1 MYEKKANV
9 STKANVNEKKGEQKM
24 KIRISYALVN
34 RIACQIYRNWVKDH
48 PEDRNRDT
56 YNLAMK
62 EAWKE
67 VKFASYKLETPEDF
81 SRLPEEEQFAL
92 LRQKAT
98 LVPLLVM
105 REKHIVNGEAVYHG
119 ISRIAWMLRKKDGG
133 KALES
138 WNDSINMIVN
148 EMYIDVMTKWEKY
161 LASTRENKSFNDFL
175 LCCAKNSAFR
185 IGRQLEDK
193 PSRQSMNNPSLD
205 NENFTHDIS
214 FNGKYY
220 YPSPEEQA
228 IAESIMKSLCK
239 DEKDKRIQKGKV
251 YGLTQKEIGKA
262 VEMSQVAV
270 SKRIKTMKEKLDMEN
285 ASIIADELNNTLF
298 RTAESKYTKR
308 KAIKTKRT
316 EVQADG
322 RYYQYADMRYVHS
335 IPFIP
340 DEEDK

>member
-1 MYEKKANV
+1 MNPKNSTN
-9 STKANVNEKKGEQKM
+9 STKNANFKKGESTM
-24 KIRISYALVN
+24 KINYATVN
-34 RIACQIYRNWVKDH
+34 KPASIIYRAWTEKH
-48 PEDRNRDT
+48 PEDKNRDT
-56 YNLAMK
+56 FNLAMK

-81 SRLPEEEQFAL
+81 SKLSEEEQFSI

-161 LASTRENKSFNDFL
+161 MESTRENKSFSDFL
-175 LCCAKNSAFR
+175 LCCAKNSAAR

-193 PSRQSMNNPSLD
+193 PSRQSKNNPSLD
-205 NENFTHDIS
+205 NENFTHDLA
-214 FNGKYY
+214 FNSVYY

-228 IAESIMKSLCK
+228 IAESVFESLCK
-239 DEKDKRIQKGKV
+239 DGKDKQIQKGKQ
-251 YGLTQKEIGKA
+251 YGLTQVEIGKY

-285 ASIIADELNNTLF
+285 ASIIADELNNTIF
-298 RTAESKYTKR
+298 RCAESEYIKR
-308 KAIKTKRT
+308 KAIKTKRS
-316 EVQADG
+316 EVEADG
-322 RYYQYADMRYVHS
+322 RYYQYKDMRFVHS
-335 IPFIP
+335 TPFIP
-340 DEEDK
+340 EDAEK

>member
-1 MYEKKANV
+1 MNQKNSTNSTNSTKKANF
-9 STKANVNEKKGEQKM
+9 KKGEFTM
-24 KIRISYALVN
+24 KISYAKVN
-34 RIACQIYRNWVKDH
+34 KLASIIYRAWIEKH
-48 PEDRNRDT
+48 PEDKNRDT
-56 YNLAMK
+56 YNIAMK

-67 VKFASYKLETPEDF
+67 IKFASFKLENPEDF
-81 SRLPEEEQFAL
+81 SRLPEEEQFSI

-161 LASTRENKSFNDFL
+161 MESGRENKSFADFL

-193 PSRQSMNNPSLD
+193 PSRQSKNNPSLD
-205 NENFTHDIS
+205 NENFTHDIT

-220 YPSPEEQA
+220 YPNPEEEA
-228 IAESIMKSLCK
+228 IAENIMESICN
-239 DEKDKRIQKGKV
+239 DNTDRIIQMGKQ
-251 YGLTQKEIGKA
+251 YGLNQSEIGNA
-262 VEMSQVAV
+262 CQMSQVAI
-270 SKRIKTMKEKLDMEN
+270 SKRIKAMKNRLDIMN
-285 ASIIADELNNTLF
+285 QSILCDELDNTIL
-298 RTAESKYTKR
+298 RLAHKTHSTK
-308 KAIKTKRT
+308 
-316 EVQADG
+316 
-322 RYYQYADMRYVHS
+322 
-335 IPFIP
+335 
-340 DEEDK
+340 DK

>member
-1 MYEKKANV
+1 MNE
-9 STKANVNEKKGEQKM
+9 STKNANTNTNTNNTKGEKTM
-24 KIRISYALVN
+24 GKIDYAIVN
-34 RIACQIYRNWVKDH
+34 KLASIIYQAWIEKH
-48 PEDRNRDT
+48 PEDKNRDT
-56 YNLAMK
+56 FNLAMK

-67 VKFASYKLETPEDF
+67 VKFASYKMETPEDF
-81 SRLPEEEQFAL
+81 AKLSEEEQFSI

-138 WNDSINMIVN
+138 WNDSINMIVS

-175 LCCAKNSAFR
+175 LCCAKNSAAR

-205 NENFTHDIS
+205 NENFTHDLA

-220 YPSPEEQA
+220 YPNPEEEA
-228 IAESIMKSLCK
+228 IAENIMESICNDNADRL
-239 DEKDKRIQKGKV
+239 IQKGKQ
-251 YGLTQKEIGKA
+251 YGLTQVEIGKA
-262 VEMSQVAV
+262 CKMSQVAI
-270 SKRIKTMKEKLDMEN
+270 SKRIKAMKNRLDLQNM
-285 ASIIADELNNTLF
+285 AILADELDNTIL
-298 RTAESKYTKR
+298 RIANMTYSTKHGEKNR
-308 KAIKTKRT
+308 NTK
-316 EVQADG
+316 
-322 RYYQYADMRYVHS
+322 
-335 IPFIP
+335 
-340 DEEDK
+340 

>member
-1 MYEKKANV
+1 MNE
-9 STKANVNEKKGEQKM
+9 STKNTNTNTNTNNTKGEKTM
-24 KIRISYALVN
+24 GKIDYAKVN
-34 RIACQIYRNWVKDH
+34 KLASAIYRAWIEKH
-48 PEDRNRDT
+48 PEDKSRDT
-56 YNLAMK
+56 FNLAMK

-67 VKFASYKLETPEDF
+67 IRFASYKLDNPEDF
-81 SRLPEEEQFAL
+81 SKLPEEEQFSI

-161 LASTRENKSFNDFL
+161 MESGRENKSFNDFL

-205 NENFTHDIS
+205 NEKFTHDLA

-220 YPSPEEQA
+220 YPNPEEEA
-228 IAESIMKSLCK
+228 MAENIMESICN
-239 DEKDKRIQKGKV
+239 DNTDKLIQKGKNF
-251 YGLTQKEIGKA
+251 GLTQSEIGKA
-262 VEMSQVAV
+262 CKMSQVAI
-270 SKRIKTMKEKLDMEN
+270 SKRIKAMKARLDIEN
-285 ASIIADELNNTLF
+285 ASIIADELNNTIF

-316 EVQADG
+316 EVQTDG

>member
-1 MYEKKANV
+1 MYE
-9 STKANVNEKKGEQKM
+9 STKNSTKNTNNTKGEQKM
-24 KIRISYALVN
+24 KVRISYALVN

-67 VKFASYKLETPEDF
+67 ARFASYKLENPEDF
-81 SRLPEEEQFAL
+81 SKLPEDEQLAI

-105 REKHIVNGEAVYHG
+105 REKHIVNGEAVFHG
-119 ISRIAWMLRKKDGG
+119 INRIAWMLRKKDGG

-138 WNDSINMIVN
+138 WNDAINMIVN

-161 LASTRENKSFNDFL
+161 MESGRENKSFADFL
-175 LCCAKNSAFR
+175 LCCAKNSATR

-220 YPSPEEQA
+220 YPNPEEQA
-228 IAESIMKSLCK
+228 IAENIMESICNDNTDRL
-239 DEKDKRIQKGKV
+239 IQKGKQ
-251 YGLTQKEIGKA
+251 YGLTQNEIGKA
-262 VEMSQVAV
+262 CQISQVAV
-270 SKRIKTMKEKLDMEN
+270 SKRIKAMKNRLDLQNM
-285 ASIIADELNNTLF
+285 AILADELDNTIL
-298 RTAESKYTKR
+298 RIANMTYSTKHGEKNR
-308 KAIKTKRT
+308 NTK
-316 EVQADG
+316 
-322 RYYQYADMRYVHS
+322 
-335 IPFIP
+335 
-340 DEEDK
+340 